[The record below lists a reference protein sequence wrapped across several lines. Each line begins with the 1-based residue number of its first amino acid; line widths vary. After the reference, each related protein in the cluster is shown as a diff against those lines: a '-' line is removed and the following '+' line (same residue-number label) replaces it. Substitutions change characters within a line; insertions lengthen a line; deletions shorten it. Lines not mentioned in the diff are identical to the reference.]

1 MAIWKVQRSNVRKKK
16 LTQKWVDVPAW
27 NQSRIYYINHIS
39 TLICTF
45 LENLKKNGQEMKAT
59 QKNFQSLLLNDYKSV
74 KMRFGF
80 VYDYPRPFSN
90 TKYQKNGQK
99 KWWLCV
105 PAGHASNPI
114 YYINWN
120 RRSFCTF
127 FENEKK
133 SS

>member
-1 MAIWKVQRSNVRKKK
+1 MIEQFNLMNRAPEAPLLLV
-16 LTQKWVDVPAW
+16 
-27 NQSRIYYINHIS
+27 YYINHIS

-74 KMRFGF
+74 KMRFDF

-99 KWWLCV
+99 KIVDCV
-105 PAGHASNPI
+105 CLQYTPQSPSI
-114 YYINWN
+114 I
-120 RRSFCTF
+120 
-127 FENEKK
+127 
-133 SS
+133 

>member
-1 MAIWKVQRSNVRKKK
+1 
-16 LTQKWVDVPAW
+16 
-27 NQSRIYYINHIS
+27 
-39 TLICTF
+39 
-45 LENLKKNGQEMKAT
+45 MKAT

-74 KMRFGF
+74 KMRFDF

-114 YYINWN
+114 YYIKKGKGSFWHSDLNEWVKPN
-120 RRSFCTF
+120 RT
-127 FENEKK
+127 KVLL
-133 SS
+133 

>member
-1 MAIWKVQRSNVRKKK
+1 M
-16 LTQKWVDVPAW
+16 PAW
-27 NQSRIYYINHIS
+27 NQSRIYYINHIT

-74 KMRFGF
+74 KMRFDF

-99 KWWLCV
+99 KGGGLKGGSPPFRPPQAQKYLAFLSLLV
-105 PAGHASNPI
+105 D
-114 YYINWN
+114 
-120 RRSFCTF
+120 
-127 FENEKK
+127 
-133 SS
+133 